1 MRIVKLTDETKNNIL
16 ENLLKRS
23 PNSFGNFE
31 AAVGEI
37 LSNVRANKDAAL
49 FKYTKDFDKADINA
63 DNIVVTE
70 AEIEEAYSLVD
81 PELIEVIRKAIVN
94 IRSFHEKQKQYSWYD
109 SNPDGT
115 I

>member
-1 MRIVKLTDETKNNIL
+1 MRIVELTDESKNNIL

-23 PNSFGNFE
+23 PNSYGKFE
-31 AAVGEI
+31 SAVAEI
-37 LSNVRANKDAAL
+37 LLNIKTKGDEAL
-49 FKYTKDFDKADINA
+49 FEYTKNFDKADINA

-94 IRSFHEKQKQYSWYD
+94 IRSFHEKQKQYSWF
-109 SNPDGT
+109 
-115 I
+115 